1 MLRNLGGVGEARKN
15 PTSSAVEP
23 LSVLDLCCCSYVS
36 EKKEVDAIGD
46 VLRGKCGSE
55 GGSVLLGT
63 MIMGLARVGGGGHS
77 GSEVTP

>member
-1 MLRNLGGVGEARKN
+1 MLRNRGGVGEARKN
-15 PTSSAVEP
+15 PSSSAVEP
-23 LSVLDLCCCSYVS
+23 LSVLDPCCSYVS

-55 GGSVLLGT
+55 GGSVLGT
-63 MIMGLARVGGGGHS
+63 MSMGLARVGGGGHS